1 MNEKP
6 LVRYV
11 NADGCFWSR
20 RAQWWDTAD
29 TYHYMRI
36 EQRQDFDV
44 LVVGGEDTS
53 TGMKPRDFHDP
64 YGNLAKWAKARW
76 TSAEEV
82 LYIWTGQVCHCYH
95 HRD

>member
-1 MNEKP
+1 
-6 LVRYV
+6 
-11 NADGCFWSR
+11 
-20 RAQWWDTAD
+20 
-29 TYHYMRI
+29 MRI

-82 LYIWTGQVCHCYH
+82 LYT
-95 HRD
+95 

>member
-1 MNEKP
+1 M
-6 LVRYV
+6 
-11 NADGCFWSR
+11 NADQVQESR

-64 YGNLAKWAKARW
+64 YGNLAKCAKTRW

-82 LYIWTGQVCHCYH
+82 LYTWIGQACHYYH